1 MSKVWF
7 ITGAGRGLGI
17 DIAQRALAAGH
28 SVVATGRDADRV
40 LQAVGARDNLLTVPL
55 DITDPDAAMAAAKA
69 AVDRFGRIDVL
80 VNNAG
85 NFHAGYFE
93 EISAKQFR
101 AQMETNFFGPLNVTR
116 AILPV
121 MRQQRSGQ
129 VITITSTAGL
139 IGQEFVVAYAASKF
153 ALEGWMESLRF
164 DVAPYGIRTM
174 SVEPGF
180 FRTELLVEG
189 ASTIWPELSIK
200 DYADRTAHTIAAW
213 KGMNGQQGGDPAKL
227 AAALVTLSDSGD
239 LPLRF
244 VAGVDAMAAVEA
256 NLKAIQGQIDVHRDL
271 SASLAFDDAWRSSD
285 PADPKWK
292 RMRGQRDHQEIHNA
306 PGPDHGCPW
315 DRRIRLDGGERPDLR
330 HERGICADGRAEP
343 GSCGGLLLA
352 LRPFRGRRPGGC
364 ALVQCADRS
373 HLGRLS
379 SRLLRSG
386 KGRL

>member
-7 ITGAGRGLGI
+7 ITGASRGLGI
-17 DIAQRALAAGH
+17 DIAQKALAAGH
-28 SVVATGRDADRV
+28 SVVATGRNADRV
-40 LQAVGARDNLLTVPL
+40 LQAVGAHDHLLTVAL
-55 DITDPDAAMAAAKA
+55 DITDPDAAIAAAKA

-85 NFHAGYFE
+85 NFYAGYFE
-93 EISAKQFR
+93 EISAKQLR

-116 AILPV
+116 AIVPI

-189 ASTIWPELSIK
+189 ASTIWPELSIA
-200 DYADRTAHTIAAW
+200 DYAERTAQTITAW

-227 AAALVTLSDSGD
+227 AAALVTLSDAGE

-244 VAGVDAMAAVEA
+244 VAGADAMAAVEA
-256 NLKAIQGQIDVHRDL
+256 NLTAIQGQIDAHRAL
-271 SASLAFDDAWRSSD
+271 SASLAFDDA
-285 PADPKWK
+285 
-292 RMRGQRDHQEIHNA
+292 
-306 PGPDHGCPW
+306 
-315 DRRIRLDGGERPDLR
+315 GEP
-330 HERGICADGRAEP
+330 
-343 GSCGGLLLA
+343 
-352 LRPFRGRRPGGC
+352 
-364 ALVQCADRS
+364 
-373 HLGRLS
+373 
-379 SRLLRSG
+379 
-386 KGRL
+386 